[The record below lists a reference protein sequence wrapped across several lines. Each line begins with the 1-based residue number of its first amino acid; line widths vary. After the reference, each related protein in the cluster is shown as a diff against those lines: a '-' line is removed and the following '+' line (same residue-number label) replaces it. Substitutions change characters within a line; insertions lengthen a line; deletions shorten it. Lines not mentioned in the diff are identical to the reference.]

1 MTREEWLNGFI
12 NTVRDLFADKGYTV
26 PENVR
31 ITCGFPS
38 KSATSRKNR
47 RIGECWD
54 SSVSTGKVFEIFIS
68 PVLDDALTVAA
79 TAAHELAH
87 ATVGIEAGHR
97 APFVRCVRAIGLE
110 GKATAT
116 VAGPAFADWFVG
128 QSNVL
133 GAYPHQ
139 ALNATSA
146 AKKQTTR
153 MLKVEC
159 PHCRDEG
166 DRYIVR
172 MSASAYERGAPICP
186 IHGEEMLLA

>member
-1 MTREEWLNGFI
+1 MNREEWLNNFI
-12 NTVRDLFADKGYTV
+12 NVARDLFAAEGYTI

-38 KSATSRKNR
+38 KSATARKNR

-54 SSVSTGKVFEIFIS
+54 SSASNGRVFEIFVS
-68 PVLDDALTVAA
+68 PVLDDALTVASV
-79 TAAHELAH
+79 AAHELAH
-87 ATVGIEAGHR
+87 ATVGLEAGHR
-97 APFVRCVRAIGLE
+97 APFVKCVKAIGLE

-116 VAGPAFADWFVG
+116 VAGPKFAEWFG
-128 QSNVL
+128 KQDNVL

-139 ALNATSA
+139 ALNATSG
-146 AKKQTTR
+146 KKKDTTR

-159 PHCRDEG
+159 PHCKDEG
-166 DRYIVR
+166 TPYIVR